1 VSLNVYPFL
10 VVEDA
15 TGNRFARAWDAF
27 GRSEEA
33 QVRDVADV
41 EKLTGQVR
49 YDIVRVRNE
58 YVARMTH
65 SRDLKHA
72 LDLVKETP

>member
-1 VSLNVYPFL
+1 MSLDVYPFL

-15 TGNRFARAWDAF
+15 TGKRFVRAWDAVG

-41 EKLTGQVR
+41 EKLTGVIR

-58 YVARMTH
+58 YVARAT
-65 SRDLKHA
+65 RNLTFEVA
-72 LDLVKETP
+72 L